1 MPAATSPAG
10 ATSSSSPPTSTTI
23 THSGPMLVP
32 CSRFFDRCENRGLSL
47 TAIRPFD
54 VAALVKE
61 QQEKHEFQ
69 RRRPL
74 WGKFAVDS
82 PLEEAVTSEP
92 VSVENSLLAANL
104 QGISLDSATLGHFRC
119 PKTYANPSP
128 YGANSLRIR
137 AGNFY
142 DVAGNSIGQSGK
154 VAVGS
159 GILLCPSRLSW

>member
-1 MPAATSPAG
+1 
-10 ATSSSSPPTSTTI
+10 
-23 THSGPMLVP
+23 MLA
-32 CSRFFDRCENRGLSL
+32 L
-47 TAIRPFD
+47 IRKPGS
-54 VAALVKE
+54 
-61 QQEKHEFQ
+61 HWT
-69 RRRPL
+69 RRWR
-74 WGKFAVDS
+74 K
-82 PLEEAVTSEP
+82 AVTSEP

-142 DVAGNSIGQSGK
+142 DVAGNFYDVGGNSIGQSGK